1 MDAEAFIEEIRSNT
15 SQDFGNSYRLFGD
28 SYSLHNQFYKWM
40 TRNPSFARL
49 LGAALQD
56 NTSIVTM
63 QVSLAMLACTNSKD
77 SNDGFYNPLL
87 EFVRNSTCLQEFS
100 FELMERYVDDED
112 VELLPTIAEAV
123 AANSSITKLELMFFL
138 DSNAYRDNIHEMVAQ
153 LTHRQH
159 PETLQELHWSFGM
172 AESNEHEP
180 SIPLALGTLFQT
192 RSTNLKKLRLWN
204 VRIDA
209 EICTTVLESWQT
221 SFATRAE
228 TVILDEC
235 AFTREGSER
244 FGELLQTS
252 KQNEISRGSTVN
264 GAVVH
269 VRLETGVSGRS
280 LCTLPFSFH
289 CMFLVST
296 TGRIRVD
303 ELQSDIL
310 SRVHLPVL
318 AHYLPH
324 ALYLQKLCLN
334 VDTDGITE
342 DWNADDEERVRESCG
357 LSAEAFQF
365 PMSALCQQVLV
376 GIRRNGSLTRFELSP
391 EDGVETEFFSTAMER
406 KLDAYLDRNR
416 FLPQL
421 LSDPAT
427 DIELVPCLFAAATM
441 ARAMAPTNLLIGL
454 STAKLLL
461 GPLET
466 NRDSKRC
473 CA

>member
-1 MDAEAFIEEIRSNT
+1 VGQREIPSTPFSTKWAVFSVR
-15 SQDFGNSYRLFGD
+15 DFGNSYRLFGD
-28 SYSLHNQFYKWM
+28 SYSLHNQFYKWT
-40 TRNPSFARL
+40 TRNPSFARR
-49 LGAALQD
+49 LGAALQH
-56 NTSIVTM
+56 NTSIATM
-63 QVSLAMLACTNSKD
+63 QVTLAMLACATATRDASETE
-77 SNDGFYNPLL
+77 SLYNPLL
-87 EFVRNSTCLQEFS
+87 DFVRNSTCLQEFS
-100 FELMERYVDDED
+100 FELMERYVEEDD
-112 VELLPTIAEAV
+112 VQLLPSIAEAV
-123 AANSSITKLELMFFL
+123 ATNSSITKLDLMFFL
-138 DSNAYRDNIHEMVAQ
+138 DSDAYRDNIDEMVAK
-153 LTHRQH
+153 LAHRRC
-159 PETLQELHWSFGM
+159 PETLQELHWSFGY

-180 SIPLALGTLFQT
+180 SIPMALSTWFLT

-252 KQNEISRGSTVN
+252 KQNEICRGSTGN

-269 VRLETGVSGRS
+269 VRLEKGVSSRA

-318 AHYLPH
+318 AHYLPQ
-324 ALYLQKLCLN
+324 ALYLQKLCLH

-342 DWNADDEERVRESCG
+342 DWNAHDEERVRESCG

-365 PMSALCQQVLV
+365 PMSALCQQGLV

-391 EDGVETEFFSTAMER
+391 EDGVETESFSTAMEC

-441 ARAMAPTNLLIGL
+441 VRTMAPTN
-454 STAKLLL
+454 S
-461 GPLET
+461 
-466 NRDSKRC
+466 
-473 CA
+473 